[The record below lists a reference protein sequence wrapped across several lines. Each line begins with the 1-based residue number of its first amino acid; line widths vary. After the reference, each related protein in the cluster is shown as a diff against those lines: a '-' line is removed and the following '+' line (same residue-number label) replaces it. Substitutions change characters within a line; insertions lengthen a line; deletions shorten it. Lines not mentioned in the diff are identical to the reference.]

1 MKVDSV
7 FITGAN
13 RGIGLEFVRQFSLL
27 KDAPRLIFATY
38 RNPET
43 IQDLK
48 AIQDSSSKSRV
59 ILIKMDVNEEEDRD
73 IAKQIVEENV
83 GDKGLTLLIN
93 NAGMAQ
99 LMAFPS
105 LTAENLE
112 VHFKTNAVAPI
123 LLLQT
128 LFPLLE
134 TAASASNSS
143 EMSASRAMVL
153 NITSMAGSIERTGK
167 ELKMDLVVP
176 GYKMSKAAFNMGMRV
191 IAANVK
197 DKGVLV
203 VNMCP
208 GWVKT
213 DMGGHER
220 AMLTVE
226 ESISTMLK
234 TLGELNDT
242 HHGTFMD
249 RSANLYPF

>member
-1 MKVDSV
+1 M
-7 FITGAN
+7 FIT
-13 RGIGLEFVRQFSLL
+13 I
-27 KDAPRLIFATY
+27 T
-38 RNPET
+38 
-43 IQDLK
+43 
-48 AIQDSSSKSRV
+48 
-59 ILIKMDVNEEEDRD
+59 DVNEEEARD

-93 NAGMAQ
+93 NAGMARPV
-99 LMAFPS
+99 AFPN

-123 LLLQT
+123 LLLQVGA
-128 LFPLLE
+128 FSF
-134 TAASASNSS
+134 AGDSCGASNSS

>member
-7 FITGAN
+7 FVTGAN

-27 KDAPRLIFATY
+27 EDAPRFIFATY
-38 RNPET
+38 RNPDT
-43 IQDLK
+43 IQALK
-48 AIQDSSSKSRV
+48 DIQDSSSKSRV
-59 ILIKMDVNEEEDRD
+59 ILIKMDVNEKEDMD

-83 GDKGLTLLIN
+83 GDKGLTMLIN
-93 NAGMAQ
+93 NAGMA
-99 LMAFPS
+99 LPVAFPD

-112 VHFKTNAVAPI
+112 VHFKTNAVGPI

-128 LFPLLE
+128 LYPLLE
-134 TAASASNSS
+134 TAASTSNSS

-153 NITSMAGSIERTGK
+153 NISSLAGSITNTGK
-167 ELKMDLVVP
+167 EFTIDLVVP
-176 GYKMSKAAFNMGMRV
+176 GYKISKAAFNMGMRV

-197 DKGVLV
+197 DKGVLI

-213 DMGGHER
+213 DMGGKDQG
-220 AMLTVE
+220 MITVE
-226 ESISTMLK
+226 ESIGTILK

-242 HHGTFMD
+242 HHGSFMD
-249 RSANLYPF
+249 RSANLYAF